1 MHTRLLGFSN
11 SLGARFKKGACPRK
25 EWESKFMVN
34 TYIKQTVV
42 GSYNSLMISNLVKRP
57 TANLYQLVR
66 KRMMTKLTHV
76 TLETL

>member
-1 MHTRLLGFSN
+1 
-11 SLGARFKKGACPRK
+11 
-25 EWESKFMVN
+25 MVN